1 MEGTFARFDGHEQVV
16 FANDEASGL
25 RAIIAIHST
34 KLGPS
39 LGGTRFFPYP
49 DDDAALT
56 DVLRLSRAMTFKA
69 ATAGLD
75 LGGGKAVII
84 GDPDE
89 LRSEAL
95 LRAFGRAVE
104 SLGGRYITACDVG
117 TTPKDMAFIRRE
129 TRHVTGMDL
138 EEGGSGDSG
147 IATAHGV
154 HLSMRAAA
162 AVEFGEEDLAGR
174 HVAVQGLG
182 KVGVR
187 LVQALVDEGA
197 KVTAA
202 DIAETA
208 VERVADLAGVEI
220 VDVDDVLYVDADIV
234 SPNALGAVLT
244 EATIPRLQ
252 ARVVC
257 GAANNQLGEDD
268 DADRLRERGILYCP
282 DYVVNAGG
290 LINVS
295 DELHDGGY
303 RQDRAIRRVEHI
315 PDNLTRILRLAR
327 AEDITTE
334 AAAEEV
340 AEQRIAA
347 VSGLRR
353 WRP

>member
-1 MEGTFARFDGHEQVV
+1 VEGTFARFDGHEQVV
-16 FANDEASGL
+16 FANDEATGL

-56 DVLRLSRAMTFKA
+56 DVLRLSRAMTYKA

-89 LRSEAL
+89 LKSEAL
-95 LRAFGRAVE
+95 LRAFGRAIE

-117 TTPKDMAFIRRE
+117 TTPKDMAFIHRE

-162 AVEFGEEDLAGR
+162 AVEFGELDLAGR

-182 KVGVR
+182 KVGAR
-187 LVQALVDEGA
+187 LVQALVEEGA

-202 DIAETA
+202 DVSEAA
-208 VERVADLAGVEI
+208 VDRVADLPGVEI
-220 VDVDDVLYVDADIV
+220 VDVDDVLFVDADIV

-244 EATIPRLQ
+244 EATIPRLH
-252 ARVVC
+252 AKVVC
-257 GAANNQLGEDD
+257 GAANNQLREDD

-303 RQDRAIRRVEHI
+303 RQDRAIRRVEHV

-327 AEDITTE
+327 AENITTE